1 MADPQTSDPEL
12 ESSSSDEEI
21 DLDNVEITENPI
33 ALSSTQKDSVPE
45 YPASPQATPPT
56 SPVTAVEPA
65 ELTRTPS
72 KLSDPPPIK
81 RKVGRPRGA
90 NYKPRS
96 KPTEKIISETDDTIV
111 VLKSRHKPVQ
121 KKRIVVYKEDLF
133 GDFDT
138 PIEVVAKSRKKGRP
152 PSLPKI
158 VEEVNEEPEVVI
170 ERQKAPAPPTAAELK
185 KLELEA
191 KLIDAQ
197 RRGEP
202 TRPLSKEGKIG
213 TRTDKRAS
221 TEAHGQG
228 SKD

>member
-152 PSLPKI
+152 PSLPRSSSLRLNLSKGN
-158 VEEVNEEPEVVI
+158 VSQDVHFVS
-170 ERQKAPAPPTAAELK
+170 
-185 KLELEA
+185 
-191 KLIDAQ
+191 Q
-197 RRGEP
+197 RRGKS
-202 TRPLSKEGKIG
+202 TSAWSRVKGLRPSSQLL
-213 TRTDKRAS
+213 ANW
-221 TEAHGQG
+221 
-228 SKD
+228 